1 MIIIIVLKVIIMM
14 MIIDNNVNNNDKL
27 AFNNIA
33 IKYLQFLFTCVLVY
47 DQDSKYQG
55 PFLLH
60 LQVSK

>member
-1 MIIIIVLKVIIMM
+1 MM

-33 IKYLQFLFTCVLVY
+33 IKYLQFLFTRVLVY

-60 LQVSK
+60 IQVSK

>member
-1 MIIIIVLKVIIMM
+1 MM
-14 MIIDNNVNNNDKL
+14 MIIDNNINNNDKR

-33 IKYLQFLFTCVLVY
+33 IKYLQFLFTRVLVY

-60 LQVSK
+60 IQVSK